1 MSVSHQR
8 IKTYKHHTNYR
19 IKILSQA
26 VVHHSHQQQGIMGS
40 GATAPHRGGHQQYEG
55 AINKVSIQQ
64 YQSPLAPTT
73 SPRPQSAR
81 CFIQTKGQKSM
92 DGFPEQVLS

>member
-1 MSVSHQR
+1 MMITSATPSHR
-8 IKTYKHHTNYR
+8 
-19 IKILSQA
+19 
-26 VVHHSHQQQGIMGS
+26 
-40 GATAPHRGGHQQYEG
+40 TARDQQYEG

-64 YQSPLAPTT
+64 YQPPLPMPITTT

-92 DGFPEQVLS
+92 DGFPEQVRLIAQNKIKKKLGV